1 MLLFNQIEIGV
12 NKFKNGN
19 AQFYHR
25 LGVAPKKEQGMMSIN
40 GQKLISNAFLQ
51 KDLNKR

>member
-1 MLLFNQIEIGV
+1 MLFFLKIEIGV

-40 GQKLISNAFLQ
+40 GQKLISNAFL
-51 KDLNKR
+51 